1 MKYCF
6 ILLFQLIVF
15 SACGHN
21 KENEVTSLE
30 SEMMSFF
37 QETLEKNYGQK
48 DALDLLVKGLERYH
62 FNYLLDVDKDRLKK
76 INKKLYSGWLYSY
89 FLDGVDLNDSCGV

>member
-15 SACGHN
+15 SACGQN

-37 QETLEKNYGQK
+37 KK
-48 DALDLLVKGLERYH
+48 RW
-62 FNYLLDVDKDRLKK
+62 KK
-76 INKKLYSGWLYSY
+76 IMVKKML
-89 FLDGVDLNDSCGV
+89 

>member
-15 SACGHN
+15 SACGQN

-37 QETLEKNYGQK
+37 QCSRLIS
-48 DALDLLVKGLERYH
+48 KGFGEISFQLFIR
-62 FNYLLDVDKDRLKK
+62 
-76 INKKLYSGWLYSY
+76 S
-89 FLDGVDLNDSCGV
+89 

>member
-15 SACGHN
+15 SACGQN

-37 QETLEKNYGQK
+37 SRNVGKELWSKRCSR
-48 DALDLLVKGLERYH
+48 LISKGFGEVSFQLFIR
-62 FNYLLDVDKDRLKK
+62 R
-76 INKKLYSGWLYSY
+76 
-89 FLDGVDLNDSCGV
+89 